1 MNRSQIFYAT
11 IDKAIDFNNKKGR
24 LVFKGTEK
32 DYEIVVLAIS
42 ADDPFTTNAYDVE
55 EIVLFL
61 KYKENETLGKVA
73 EVHYNVS
80 SKDSGRLIGPFPYS
94 SEENVSTK
102 EIHSIGALNKVVE
115 ALRFEEE
122 IDYVDFLNKIRGFV
136 LALDKEE
143 YLENIL
149 KPSDTSVEK
158 YIIENMYNIIKKKSF
173 SFDIFIPKGAL
184 VRNDSVIDY
193 KNKVSKHKDITISLE
208 MEIDK
213 IIVIL
218 NKDKDLIMKNI
229 YPLNRLENDIILSLH
244 EIAVDIRKNLLLYI
258 PFNDLKLVSP
268 TMIQGLLKSEVQF
281 ELEVI
286 AAINAY
292 LIYRK
297 RQLEGTFWDFG
308 TKKILTKEI
317 PEGYVK

>member
-1 MNRSQIFYAT
+1 MTRNNIFYAT
-11 IDKAIDFNNKKGR
+11 IDKAIDFDNKKGR

-32 DYEIVVLAIS
+32 DYEIVVLAVS
-42 ADDPFTTNAYDVE
+42 ADDPFTTNIYDVE

-61 KYKENETLGKVA
+61 KYKESETVGKVA

-80 SKDSGRLIGPFPYS
+80 SKASGPFPYS

-122 IDYVDFLNKIRGFV
+122 IDYVDFLNKIRGFI

-143 YLENIL
+143 YLDNIM
-149 KPSDTSVEK
+149 KPSDTSVEN
-158 YIIENMYNIIKKKSF
+158 YIIDNMYKIIKKKSF
-173 SFDIFIPKGAL
+173 LLDIFVHKSTLMKKSSIE
-184 VRNDSVIDY
+184 DY
-193 KNKVSKHKDITISLE
+193 EKKVAKYKDITISLE

-213 IIVIL
+213 IIVIS
-218 NKDKDLIMKNI
+218 NKDKDIIMKNI
-229 YPLNRLENDIILSLH
+229 YPLNRLENDIILPLH
-244 EIAVDIRKNLLLYI
+244 EIAVDIRRNLLLYI
-258 PFNDLKLVSP
+258 PEADLRLP
-268 TMIQGLLKSEVQF
+268 FPDMMQGILKSEVLLQM
-281 ELEVI
+281 EV
-286 AAINAY
+286 AGAINAY

-297 RQLEGTFWDFG
+297 RQLEGTLWDFG

-317 PEGYVK
+317 PDGYVK